1 MESGLTDVDNGVR
14 EKRHTGHVIFAPP
27 LLPMTI
33 FVDGWCGSLLVVVVV
48 VVVVCGEECVRVGVG
63 VRSVDADAEVTNGE
77 ADVNEGRKLV
87 TVVVVGEVS

>member
-33 FVDGWCGSLLVVVVV
+33 FVDGCCFSLVVVVV
-48 VVVVCGEECVRVGVG
+48 VVVVYKEECVRVGVG